1 MGNGFFVYFY
11 ITVKCFRKL
20 QEFDKNNRNKNLR
33 KRGDFMCQKHVL
45 QNRVRIVAENISFAH
60 SAVIGIWIKS
70 GSRYEDDTN
79 RGVSH
84 FIEHLLFKGTS
95 NRTAKQ
101 IAEELEALGGTL
113 NAFTSKEYTCFYAK
127 VLAAHL
133 PRAIDLLSD
142 MIFNSNFAEEDIKKE
157 RNVVLE
163 EIKMYEDTP
172 DEYIHDLFVSNV
184 WEQHALGYPVLG
196 TSNSIEGV
204 DKKTIVKYYNE
215 HYTPGNTV
223 IAVAGNINYQIVFSQ
238 LEAVF
243 GGWTSPQTVTGKLI
257 SPMVTRKD
265 VFYPKD
271 TEQVHFCVGTP
282 SVAQDDER
290 IYVMTVLNSAIGGG
304 LSSRL
309 FQTVREEKGLVYSI
323 FSYNASYTGAGLF
336 SVYAGTRSSTVIE
349 VLNLIL
355 KELKKI
361 QKDGISQ
368 EELNRI
374 QTQVKGNILLS
385 TENVSNRMSRLGKSE
400 ISFNRIVT
408 GEEIIDRVFKVTLLD
423 IHSLAKELFQ
433 GEKFSYISLG
443 PERLSTEFPE
453 LLSANLLL

>member
-1 MGNGFFVYFY
+1 M
-11 ITVKCFRKL
+11 CRK
-20 QEFDKNNRNKNLR
+20 Q
-33 KRGDFMCQKHVL
+33 VL
-45 QNRVRIVAENISFAH
+45 QNGVRIVAENILFAH

-127 VLAAHL
+127 VLAIHL
-133 PRAIDLLSD
+133 PKAIDLLSD

-157 RNVVLE
+157 KNVVLE

-184 WEQHALGYPVLG
+184 WQQHALGYPVLG
-196 TSNSIEGV
+196 TSNSIENV
-204 DKKTIVKYYNE
+204 DKKTIIKYFNE
-215 HYTPGNTV
+215 HYTPANTV
-223 IAVAGNINYQIVFSQ
+223 IAVAGNIDYQEVFSQ
-238 LEAVF
+238 LEKTF
-243 GGWTSPQTVTGKLI
+243 GGWDSPQTVAGKLI
-257 SPMVTRKD
+257 PPVVTRKD
-265 VFYPKD
+265 VFYPKE

-282 SVAQDDER
+282 SIAQDDER

-309 FQTVREEKGLVYSI
+309 FQTIREEKGLVYSI

-336 SVYAGTRSSTVIE
+336 SVYAGTRSSTATE
-349 VLNLIL
+349 VLDLIL

-361 QKDGISQ
+361 QKDGITQ
-368 EELNRI
+368 EELKRI
-374 QTQVKGNILLS
+374 QTQVEGNILLS
-385 TENVSNRMSRLGKSE
+385 TESVSNRMSRLGKSE
-400 ISFNRIVT
+400 LSFNRVVT
-408 GEEIIDRVFKVTLLD
+408 GQEVIKKIFEVTLSD
-423 IHSLAKELFQ
+423 IYLLAKELFR
-433 GEKFSYISLG
+433 GENFSYISLG
-443 PERLSTEFPE
+443 PEKLTTEFPQ